1 MPLLVSRLGCI
12 GAWEER
18 VPIFPESDNIGKVT
32 LMDSN
37 DEAGMNQPRNSTDQ
51 VQNPWPAIGSE
62 EVQWAGAPDA
72 SASRR
77 QRLMA
82 RGPYQAA
89 VVPPIAS
96 SQPFISSPVAA
107 LAEEATIDMVRF
119 DRDLGE
125 DAAPFAALLLRSES
139 AASSEIE
146 NLTAGAK
153 RIALAQLGDHSSTN
167 ASLIASNVT
176 AMRAAIDLSDDISL
190 DNILSMHRALLE
202 ATHPEIAGRLRT
214 QAVWI
219 GGNSP
224 HSASFVP
231 PRYETVKASMA
242 DLVEFIQRD
251 DIPVLTQAAIAHA
264 QFETIHPFPDGNGRT
279 GRAIVSALLRNKG
292 VTEKVTI
299 PLSSGLLANTKSYF
313 EALGAYQGG
322 NPETITEMFAES
334 TFSAT
339 DNGRALAASIRDAQ
353 IGIYAAL
360 PHNPSE
366 SLRWTVDLLMREPA
380 LTAEMLMELTGQSSS
395 SAYRNIATL
404 ESLGALKPSSHI
416 KGRKVWI
423 APAIIE
429 ALDEFALRAGK
440 RVRG

>member
-1 MPLLVSRLGCI
+1 
-12 GAWEER
+12 
-18 VPIFPESDNIGKVT
+18 
-32 LMDSN
+32 
-37 DEAGMNQPRNSTDQ
+37 MNYQRKSTDQ
-51 VQNPWPAIGSE
+51 VRSPWPAVGSE
-62 EVQWAGAPDA
+62 EVQWAGALDA
-72 SASRR
+72 GASRR

-82 RGPYQAA
+82 RGPYHAA
-89 VVPPIAS
+89 VVPPIARS
-96 SQPFISSPVAA
+96 EPFISSAVAA

-119 DRDLGE
+119 DRDFGE

-153 RIALAQLGDHSSTN
+153 KIALAQLGDHSSTN
-167 ASLIASNVT
+167 ALLIASNVT
-176 AMRAAIDLSDDISL
+176 AMRAAIDLSEDISL
-190 DNILSMHRALLE
+190 ENILSMHRVLLE

-224 HSASFVP
+224 HAASFVP
-231 PRYETVKASMA
+231 PRHEVVEAAMV
-242 DLVEFIQRD
+242 DLIEFIQRD
-251 DIPVLTQAAIAHA
+251 DIPVLTQVSIAHA

-279 GRAIVSALLRNKG
+279 GRAIVGALLRNKG
-292 VTEKVTI
+292 VTEKVII

-313 EALGAYQGG
+313 EALGSYQSG

-339 DNGRALAASIRDAQ
+339 DNGRQLAASIRDAQ
-353 IGIYAAL
+353 SGIYEVL

-380 LTAEMLMELTGQSSS
+380 LTAEMLIELTGQSSS

-423 APAIIE
+423 APSIIE

>member
-1 MPLLVSRLGCI
+1 
-12 GAWEER
+12 
-18 VPIFPESDNIGKVT
+18 
-32 LMDSN
+32 
-37 DEAGMNQPRNSTDQ
+37 
-51 VQNPWPAIGSE
+51 
-62 EVQWAGAPDA
+62 
-72 SASRR
+72 
-77 QRLMA
+77 
-82 RGPYQAA
+82 
-89 VVPPIAS
+89 
-96 SQPFISSPVAA
+96 
-107 LAEEATIDMVRF
+107 
-119 DRDLGE
+119 
-125 DAAPFAALLLRSES
+125 
-139 AASSEIE
+139 
-146 NLTAGAK
+146 
-153 RIALAQLGDHSSTN
+153 
-167 ASLIASNVT
+167 
-176 AMRAAIDLSDDISL
+176 MRAAIDLSEDISL
-190 DNILSMHRALLE
+190 ENILSMHRVLLE

-224 HSASFVP
+224 HAASFVP
-231 PRYETVKASMA
+231 PRHEVVEAAMV
-242 DLVEFIQRD
+242 DLIEFIQRD
-251 DIPVLTQAAIAHA
+251 DIPVLTQVSIAHA

-279 GRAIVSALLRNKG
+279 GRAIVGALLRNKG
-292 VTEKVTI
+292 VTEKVII

-313 EALGAYQGG
+313 EALGSYQSG

-339 DNGRALAASIRDAQ
+339 DNGRQLAASIRDAQ
-353 IGIYAAL
+353 SGIYEVL

-380 LTAEMLMELTGQSSS
+380 LTAEMLIELTGQSSS

-423 APAIIE
+423 APSIIE